1 MDKADDI
8 EKVIIETLIEASEQG
23 FEDDRI
29 QAILNGIELSLKKQK
44 DNFGW
49 GLIMTLTH
57 GWNHVTDPLTLLS
70 VNPILDKFRND
81 IQDKSFLKNKV
92 KEYLVENNHRLT
104 LTMAPAEGYLEDEE
118 KELQKLENSLVE
130 NLTPEERTK
139 GTIF

>member
-1 MDKADDI
+1 MDKADEI
-8 EKVIIETLIEASEQG
+8 EKVILETLIEASEQG
-23 FEDDRI
+23 FEEDRI
-29 QAILNGIELSLKKQK
+29 QAILNGIELSMKKQK

-49 GLIMTLTH
+49 GLIMNLTH

-104 LTMAPAEGYLEDEE
+104 LTMAPSEGYLEAQD
-118 KELQKLENSLVE
+118 QV
-130 NLTPEERTK
+130 
-139 GTIF
+139 IF